1 MSKEIELGI
10 RIQNIY
16 LEVSG
21 YYHPE
26 EPSQMYDSNM
36 EGYPGCGAE
45 FELQSVKVEGIEIIE
60 IISDAVYEEIIDKVI
75 ENQQN

>member
-1 MSKEIELGI
+1 MSKEIEIGI

-21 YYHPE
+21 TYHPE
-26 EPSQMYDSNM
+26 EPAEMYDSNM
-36 EGYPGCGAE
+36 EGYPGYPAE
-45 FELQSVKVEGIEIIE
+45 FELQSVKVEGIEIIDL
-60 IISDAVYEEIIDKVI
+60 ISDAIYDEIIDKVI